1 MMVVRMAALTLAALL
16 WTLLAGCSMGRSTD
30 LSELRVSHLPPDET
44 DILEA
49 LIRSEGVPL
58 TVHPL
63 CQEIAGT
70 AEDKTIGRFVAGL
83 LATQVQGRQ
92 NSISVTVQE
101 AFQDGDWMASIVFS
115 SGDAGDPYHW
125 GVEFQVRRSDG
136 LVIQDSFR
144 CFIPWW

>member
-1 MMVVRMAALTLAALL
+1 MMVRRTALTLAALL
-16 WTLLAGCSMGRSTD
+16 PVLAAGCATD
-30 LSELRVSHLPPDET
+30 GLAAAPEVRVNHLPPDET

-49 LIRSEGVPL
+49 LFRSESVPL

-70 AEDKTIGRFVAGL
+70 AEDQTIGRYVAGM
-83 LATQVQGRQ
+83 LATQVSGRQ

-101 AFQDGDWMASIVFS
+101 AFQDGDWMASVVFS

-136 LVIQDSFR
+136 LVIPSSFR